1 VRGSKFIGI
10 TLILASIIIGTSLF
24 LYNRFNEPIEA
35 GGDNEKELTEEQQ
48 FSQKLDE
55 AGLFEKIGRSLY
67 KKGYTFGLEYDVLSD
82 KSVEIVIKLPSKKIN
97 EENKKEVMQIA
108 KDIIEA
114 NNFDL
119 DLFTIKVEN

>member
-35 GGDNEKELTEEQQ
+35 GGDNEKELTGEQQ